1 MWLLFAFLSAAC
13 LGFYDVF
20 KKLSLRGNAVMPV
33 LFLNTLICSLLML
46 PPLLLSLSGHIGA
59 GSFFWIPASSWEEQ
73 KYIVLKALLV
83 LSSWALGYY
92 AIKHLPLTITGPVN
106 ATRPV
111 LVLIGAMIIYG
122 ERLNYLEWIGVLLA
136 VISFFL
142 LSRSGKKEGISFAHN
157 RWIFCLVAAAVL
169 GAMSGLY
176 DKYLLSPAAAGGRG
190 INRMVVQAWFNF
202 YQCALMFVIV
212 GVDFF
217 VAGRRQRHIE
227 TALAPVSPSKS
238 EVDAGIAPVS
248 PSKSD
253 VNAGIAP
260 VSSSPA
266 SFHWRISI
274 PLISVFLTAAD
285 LLYFYALSLNG
296 AMISV
301 VSLARRGSVV
311 VSFLFGALILR
322 EKNLKAKA
330 IDILLV
336 LLGMLFLYLG
346 SRA

>member
-13 LGFYDVF
+13 LGFYDIF
-20 KKLSLRGNAVMPV
+20 KKESLKDNQVMPV
-33 LFLNTLICSLLML
+33 LFLNTLICSVLML
-46 PPLLLSLSGHIGA
+46 PMVIMSQGGAIGA
-59 GSFFWIPASSWEEQ
+59 DSFFYVPATSWEEQ
-73 KYIVLKALLV
+73 KYVLVKALLV

-92 AIKHLPLTITGPVN
+92 AIKHLPLTIVGPVN

-111 LVLIGAMIIYG
+111 MVLVGAMIIYG

-136 VISFFL
+136 VLSFFL
-142 LSRSGKKEGISFAHN
+142 LSRSGRKEGISFAHN
-157 RWIFCLVAAAVL
+157 RWIFCLVGAAML

-176 DKYLLSPAAAGGRG
+176 DKYLLSSPTVGGRG

-202 YQCALMFVIV
+202 YQCAMMLCVLIV
-212 GVDFF
+212 DLCVERKKRREESLEIAGARPTIHDAAAKTGV
-217 VAGRRQRHIE
+217 
-227 TALAPVSPSKS
+227 
-238 EVDAGIAPVS
+238 
-248 PSKSD
+248 
-253 VNAGIAP
+253 
-260 VSSSPA
+260 
-266 SFHWRISI
+266 FHWRFTI

-285 LLYFYALSLNG
+285 LLYFYALSIDG

-311 VSFLFGALILR
+311 VLFLFGALVLR
-322 EKNLKAKA
+322 EKNLRAKT

-336 LLGMLFLYLG
+336 LLGMFFLWLG